1 MRAAQAGAL
10 VLLTGGLLNAA
21 VASAF
26 ADPAPPGRVAEDPGW
41 EPDLTAPRPAEPRPA
56 EPGPV
61 SSLPGASLPPPVAVA
76 PPSTPST
83 PTGTPLPQ
91 DAGGNGGGEKPGPS
105 AESGRAGE
113 ERSGH
118 GPAADGRD
126 AGRAGGGRAEDGREG
141 ADGEEHAAADS
152 EWEQRPHDAARQE
165 HEHERAQK
173 PERASRPEARREGHE
188 APRRDRTPDR
198 PSTAPD
204 RGRETRSPSKPRRP
218 VEKRRSPRKAPEAS
232 RTTRQDQGR
241 KDVLGIAG
249 SLSGIP
255 YVWGGTSTRGF
266 DCSGY
271 TQHVFR
277 KAGVSLPRTAAQ
289 QQRATTRVRDPRP
302 GDLVFFGTPAHHV
315 GIYAGDGKMY
325 DAPRTGRTTGL
336 HRIWSSNV
344 TYGRP

>member
-1 MRAAQAGAL
+1 M
-10 VLLTGGLLNAA
+10 
-21 VASAF
+21 
-26 ADPAPPGRVAEDPGW
+26 PP
-41 EPDLTAPRPAEPRPA
+41 
-56 EPGPV
+56 
-61 SSLPGASLPPPVAVA
+61 
-76 PPSTPST
+76 T
-83 PTGTPLPQ
+83 PTETALPQ
-91 DAGGNGGGEKPGPS
+91 DAGGSAVADGEVGGTDDHGPS
-105 AESGRAGE
+105 AENGRVEGGRAG
-113 ERSGH
+113 RD
-118 GPAADGRD
+118 PAADGRD
-126 AGRAGGGRAEDGREG
+126 EGRAEEGRAANDRADDGRADVDRED
-141 ADGEEHAAADS
+141 ADGEEHDAADPGR
-152 EWEQRPHDAARQE
+152 EQAQGDTARQE
-165 HEHERAQK
+165 QQQEQKRER
-173 PERASRPEARREGHE
+173 ERERTQAERDRRPEARREGPE
-188 APRRDRTPDR
+188 VPRRDRTPDR

-204 RGRETRSPSKPRRP
+204 PGRETRSPSKPRRP
-218 VEKRRSPRKAPEAS
+218 VEKRRSPRTAPEAS
-232 RTTRQDQGR
+232 RTTRKDQGR
-241 KDVLGIAG
+241 KDVLGIAE

-302 GDLVFFGTPAHHV
+302 GDLVFFGSPAHHV